1 MLRFPRLHDE
11 SKLCR
16 RCSSHCF
23 SRPRSI
29 STQDDLLADEINQI
43 NGDVAINASKSGKLK
58 QCFSSFFHISMI
70 SCNSFVGVPASEA
83 RRCGSQRA
91 SPRLLFRPCN
101 LVPSA
106 IVIDGEVALAEIRP
120 RLELHKI
127 GARRAPK
134 TVS

>member
-1 MLRFPRLHDE
+1 MHDQ

-16 RCSSHCF
+16 SCSSHCF

-29 STQDDLLADEINQI
+29 PTQDDLLADEMDKF
-43 NGDVAINASKSGKLK
+43 NGDVAINASKLGELK

-70 SCNSFVGVPASEA
+70 SCNSFVGVSASEVG
-83 RRCGSQRA
+83 RCGSQRA

-101 LVPSA
+101 LVPSV